1 MAKQAKTNK
10 QEAETVNLDDILSR
24 EIKVD
29 VPPVVLIQN
38 DPPVEEVVFDDEII
52 ETETIHAENT
62 AQQHYQA
69 PDPGYQ
75 EAEQIFMSNE
85 DLAENI
91 VNLLDGLQS
100 SVIPYLREKK
110 IFSDRELELLQKLD
124 KNAVYD
130 SNTKEFAVLEKW
142 KRHQEVI
149 KSIPFDEGESRRLKV
164 ATANYAA
171 TTNMKVTPL
180 QGLIMAYSE
189 VVIKRIPV
197 FMSE

>member
-1 MAKQAKTNK
+1 MAKQAKTHK

-29 VPPVVLIQN
+29 VPPAVLIQN
-38 DPPVEEVVFDDEII
+38 DPPVDEVVFDDEVI
-52 ETETIHAENT
+52 EHETIYHENT
-62 AQQHYQA
+62 TQQHYQA

>member
-38 DPPVEEVVFDDEII
+38 DPQVEEVVFDDEVI
-52 ETETIHAENT
+52 EHETVQAENT
-62 AQQHYQA
+62 TQQHYQA
-69 PDPGYQ
+69 PDSDYQ
-75 EAEQIFMSNE
+75 EAEQVFMSNE

-110 IFSDRELELLQKLD
+110 IFSDRELELLQKID